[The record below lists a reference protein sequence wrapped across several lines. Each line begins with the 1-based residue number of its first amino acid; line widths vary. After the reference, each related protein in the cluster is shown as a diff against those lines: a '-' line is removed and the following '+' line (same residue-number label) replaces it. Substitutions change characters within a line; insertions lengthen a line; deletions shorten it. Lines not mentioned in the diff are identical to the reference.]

1 MLWVSDLRAPGS
13 TATADRRPGG
23 GRSHI
28 FGGILAHVISSRLR
42 RGRGHRGR
50 AGPGGC
56 FRQHTELAGRFG
68 HGHTHPGQQ
77 HGADRRGA
85 SDPDTTVTFAVTSG
99 ALTITA
105 PTAADL
111 GSGAPGTT
119 ISGALGSVTVTDN
132 RALLSASWT
141 ATASPTSFTTGSGTT
156 PETIPATD
164 AGYAP
169 GPLTTTGTITATP
182 HTITLSGSPQAVVSR
197 TAGTGN
203 NTASWDPTVSVA
215 VPASAVFGTYTGTI
229 AHSVS

>member
-1 MLWVSDLRAPGS
+1 VAAVIGVALAPAAASASTLSSPAASATATPTPASS
-13 TATADRRPGG
+13 TAPVAGG
-23 GRSHI
+23 S
-28 FGGILAHVISSRLR
+28 
-42 RGRGHRGR
+42 
-50 AGPGGC
+50 
-56 FRQHTELAGRFG
+56 
-68 HGHTHPGQQ
+68 
-77 HGADRRGA
+77 

-105 PTAADL
+105 PTAAGL

-119 ISGALGSVTVTDN
+119 ISGALGAVTVTDN
-132 RALLSASWT
+132 RALLSATWT
-141 ATASPTSFTTGSGTT
+141 ASASSTSFTTGSGTT

-182 HTITLSGSPQAVVSR
+182 HTITLSGSPQAVVVG

-215 VPASAVFGTYTGTI
+215 VPAAAVFGTYTGTI